1 MKARYDFSKAEK
13 GKFYRPNVIFRFPIY
28 LDSDVEASI
37 SRIATEHD
45 GDVQKLVNENLS
57 PGIYEVD
64 FDGSNLPSGV
74 YYYKLEV
81 NTPRSDKSEH
91 PSQEGNFIE
100 TKKMVLVK

>member
-45 GDVQKLVNENLS
+45 GDIQKLVNEWLRAS
-57 PGIYEVD
+57 IKVVESVPA
-64 FDGSNLPSGV
+64 S
-74 YYYKLEV
+74 
-81 NTPRSDKSEH
+81 R
-91 PSQEGNFIE
+91 
-100 TKKMVLVK
+100 